1 MDTIN
6 NGRTSNSN
14 RGVELI
20 INEKNPNT
28 KKFFVICADKIISIF
43 NRDIIISFHFSL
55 DLRKQK

>member
-6 NGRTSNSN
+6 NGRTSNIN

-28 KKFFVICADKIISIF
+28 KKFFVICVDKIISIF